1 MNNML
6 QYFIKVTISAL
17 LIVAISEISKRQS
30 GVAALLAS
38 LPITSLLA
46 FVWLYLETGNTDTI
60 SELSR
65 QIFWLVI
72 PSLILFLALPVLLR
86 WGWGFWFSHCNGLW
100 FYIRHL
106 STYDSATTPL
116 WFCSLI
122 ENLPRPHQLLPL
134 KSGRS

>member
-1 MNNML
+1 ML

-86 WGWGFWFSHCNGLW
+86 WGWGFWFSLAMACG
-100 FYIRHL
+100 FT
-106 STYDSATTPL
+106 SVTYL
-116 WFCSLI
+116 LMI
-122 ENLPRPHQLLPL
+122 QLLHRFGFVL
-134 KSGRS
+134 